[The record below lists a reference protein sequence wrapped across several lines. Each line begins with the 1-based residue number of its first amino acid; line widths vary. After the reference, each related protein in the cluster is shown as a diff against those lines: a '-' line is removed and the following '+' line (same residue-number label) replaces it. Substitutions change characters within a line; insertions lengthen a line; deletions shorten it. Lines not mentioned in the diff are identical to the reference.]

1 MRKLIVAILTALCL
15 LPTMGEAQVPYS
27 YAPLEIGDAK
37 TTGVGSNKN
46 SFFQGVTLFDPAED
60 PALARMKGKK
70 VVGVRCYLRADY
82 KQSRQ
87 KRSAILA
94 YEGSLSNNIRT
105 TVVDFSEGWN
115 DMLFDEPIVLGD
127 EKLYLG
133 VQVYETVGSPH
144 PLLTFSDASVPQ
156 SCIINLGKQSWDEY
170 FDRGTPFIALLLEE
184 DAATAFENT
193 AYAQNT
199 THPQTVAPDAD
210 FDGGLYIM
218 NQSASPIGKL
228 EIAMTGTGTT
238 EPTYRTVTLP
248 TPLAPGAATVITTK
262 LHSGLGE
269 GTSVDFSVSVT
280 RLNKAVSQDGRTGT
294 TKLYVTYDN
303 FIRTPLIEEFTS
315 QRCVNC
321 PQMAYF
327 LEKALEVYEGDYV
340 YLAHHV
346 GFIEDVFTTQPDREI
361 QYIFGGY
368 ENEYNPAIMYNRA
381 ILEGESKVIQGVR
394 DMSPTPYTEALTL
407 AAQMPAMAEVSI
419 DATGEKLKLTG
430 RVARDLKDNE
440 LYLSCYLVEDGISTD
455 KYYQLGMDD
464 ADAPSD
470 LHEVFH
476 HNGVILHYFT
486 SSAAGDLLSPDDNG
500 RFSVEYAKAEKDGF
514 GGTRQRIVAFVHRTN
529 KSSLSDNQVLN
540 ASEIILTQTGIS
552 SPSLDTRHE
561 AATFD
566 LLGRKVGCA
575 IRGHMSKGIYVIG
588 GKKVIVK

>member
-1 MRKLIVAILTALCL
+1 MRRIILSFMTVLCL
-15 LPTMGEAQVPYS
+15 CLSGKAQVYYS
-27 YAPLEIGDAK
+27 YAPLAAAQEQLSGL
-37 TTGVGSNKN
+37 GSNKN
-46 SFFQGVTLFDPAED
+46 SFVQGAVLFDPSAD
-60 PALARMKGKK
+60 AALARMKGKK
-70 VVGVRCYLRADY
+70 VVGVRCYMRDDY
-82 KQSRQ
+82 AQARQ
-87 KRSAILA
+87 RRSAVQA
-94 YEGSLSNNIRT
+94 FEGSLANNVRT
-105 TVVDFSEGWN
+105 QYVDFKQGWN
-115 DMLFDEPIVLGD
+115 DVLFDEPLVIGD
-127 EKLYLG
+127 AKLYLG
-133 VQVYETVGSPH
+133 LQAYETIGSPY
-144 PLLTFSDASVPQ
+144 PLVAFAAATVPQ
-156 SCIINLGKQSWDEY
+156 ACYVNIGKKTWEEY
-170 FDRGTPFIALLLEE
+170 TDRGTLLIAAILE
-184 DAATAFENT
+184 DDCAPLIATT

-199 THPQTVAPDAD
+199 THPQTVAPDDD
-210 FDGGLYIM
+210 FEGGLYVV
-218 NQSASPIGKL
+218 NQSAKTL
-228 EIAMTGTGTT
+228 QEIEISMTGAGATV
-238 EPTYRTVTLP
+238 PTIRTVQLP
-248 TPLAPGAATVITTK
+248 SALAPGQATVVQTS
-262 LHSGLGE
+262 LHSGLTE
-269 GTSVDFSVSVT
+269 GTSVDFTVDVT
-280 RLNKAVSQDGRTGT
+280 RLNGEQAQAGRPGT
-294 TKLYVTYDN
+294 TKLFVTLDN

-315 QRCVNC
+315 QRCINC

-340 YLAHHV
+340 YIAHHV

-381 ILEGESKVIQGVR
+381 VLEGESKVIQGVR

-430 RVARDLKDNE
+430 RVARDLKDSE

-470 LHEVFH
+470 LHEVLH

-552 SPSLDTRHE
+552 STSLDMRHE

-566 LLGRKVGCA
+566 LLGRKVGSA
-575 IRGHMSKGIYVIG
+575 TRGQMSKGIYVVE